1 MAKQKAKKKPKLTNL
16 CNINEWKA
24 FYNENTLNK
33 EPKIP
38 KILKTN
44 SSSDQNAIEN
54 LKKILLDA
62 AEASWKMEEKLI
74 NRINVDKNTSY
85 INYQFD
91 KGNIASN
98 INRSLDWS
106 NVFGYLKNSNNDM
119 FKYWKEVI
127 KVVSSKTFIDDV
139 SGAAV
144 KKIEYLNE
152 KTSDITPTAKS
163 VSQRFKKYFFQATVN
178 TNKRHLP
185 TFSFEKE
192 PELPDK
198 MNEIIEKLQQS
209 YINTLQKILAEN
221 NINDENEKYTK
232 EIRKAVY
239 DIYAK
244 VYKRAL
250 LVARGKAHKDIKE
263 ITEEVTALIIK
274 EGTIKVGDE
283 EQFTYSSNKKNR
295 LIEERLFGPRNSY
308 SREVKIDGS
317 DITFLITGQGITLQ
331 IPEDTDGKASQ
342 LDTISTTTTLDKK
355 IFINNL
361 VDIICKT
368 IASHTNLESIDNNAD
383 IYDPRFK
390 NRLTSLLNTHFNKY
404 EDKYDI
410 NKDKKK
416 IGIYKSYLNSLFG
429 EAGSENRGST
439 IQGTLGEFITASLL
453 AIVIDG
459 VPLTEEKLNNSD
471 LQEDIS
477 AVYINGQEV
486 NKAGQQAHADIIV
499 TIGTDRIGIQVKQYN
514 SSDVNRNSQS
524 FYKDD
529 LNIFGENSL
538 RIDGLGRYF
547 TQFGDDANIA
557 IKEASQ
563 YAQAAVKYLRELSL
577 YNSSSE
583 NNIDVS
589 DILYPHI
596 LRFARIQDDLE
607 IGVEQSKKLTYN
619 NFYVYNF
626 ALVPTSQ
633 ILSQMIVNLD
643 NELEKKKS
651 SPSGLFTLKPIKAE
665 EGSDYDFQSK
675 EEEGACPLILYKTK
689 DSDYKRIEGPLNFV
703 GLTVNPSKWY
713 NFEGF

>member
-1 MAKQKAKKKPKLTNL
+1 MAKQKTKKKPKLTNL

-24 FYNENTLNK
+24 FYNENIQNNK
-33 EPKIP
+33 PKIP
-38 KILKTN
+38 KILQTN

-62 AEASWKMEEKLI
+62 AEASWEMEKKLI
-74 NRINVDKNTSY
+74 DKINVDKNTSY

-139 SGAAV
+139 SGAAI

-163 VSQRFKKYFFQATVN
+163 VSQRFKKYFIKADIV
-178 TNKRHLP
+178 TNDYHLP
-185 TFSFEKE
+185 SFSFEKE

-209 YINTLQKILAEN
+209 YINTLKKILTEN
-221 NINDENEKYTK
+221 HINDENEKYTNQIK
-232 EIRKAVY
+232 NAVY

-244 VYKRAL
+244 AYKRTL
-250 LVARGKAHKDIKE
+250 LVAKSKAHDDIKK

-274 EGTIKVGDE
+274 EGTIKAGDK
-283 EQFTYSSNKKNR
+283 EQYTYSRNKENR

-331 IPEDTDGKASQ
+331 IPEDIDGKASQ
-342 LDTISTTTTLDKK
+342 LDTISTETTLDKK

-368 IASHTNLESIDNNAD
+368 IASHINLESTDNNAD

-390 NRLTSLLNTHFNKY
+390 NRLTSLLNTHFNNY
-404 EDKYDI
+404 KYDI

-459 VPLTEEKLNNSD
+459 VQLTEEKLNNSD

-477 AVYINGQEV
+477 AVYVNGQEV

-529 LNIFGENSL
+529 INIFGENSL

-547 TQFGDDANIA
+547 TRIGDDANIA
-557 IKEASQ
+557 TKEASQ

-577 YNSSSE
+577 YNSNSE

-589 DILYPHI
+589 EILYPHI

-607 IGVEQSKKLTYN
+607 KGVEQSKKLTYN

-643 NELEKKKS
+643 KELSNNKS
-651 SPSGLFTLKPIKAE
+651 VPSGLFTLKPIKAE
-665 EGSDYDFQSK
+665 DGSDYDFQSK
-675 EEEGACPLILYKTK
+675 EEEEAYPLILYRTK